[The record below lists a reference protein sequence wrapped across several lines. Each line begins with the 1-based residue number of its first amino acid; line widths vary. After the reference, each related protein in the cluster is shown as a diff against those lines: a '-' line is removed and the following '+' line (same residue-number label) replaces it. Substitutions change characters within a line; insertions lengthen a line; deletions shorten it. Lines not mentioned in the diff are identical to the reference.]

1 MDDAPAVEVRGG
13 LRQQVTEYWKKGG
26 AERNLHHKNA
36 ELLYLRLRSQQA
48 DEEQVLDHRLSLC
61 ISLNIV
67 NISDLK

>member
-1 MDDAPAVEVRGG
+1 MGDATTVEVQGG
-13 LRQQVTEYWKKGG
+13 LQQQVTECWKKGG
-26 AERNLHHKNA
+26 VERNVHHKNA
-36 ELLYLRLRSQQA
+36 ELPYLPSQHA